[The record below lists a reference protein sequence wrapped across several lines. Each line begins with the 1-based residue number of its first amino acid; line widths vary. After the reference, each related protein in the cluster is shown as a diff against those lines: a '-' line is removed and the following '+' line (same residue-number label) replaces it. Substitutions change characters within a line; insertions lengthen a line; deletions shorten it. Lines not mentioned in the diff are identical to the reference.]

1 MSKIY
6 WSVET
11 YCIHGHAGLWLN
23 VTVGQQWPLT
33 AGAQDVLRSWWHGL
47 DAVLTKA
54 VLPVKGHPVPSRER
68 SSVGESGWVGGWGE
82 ASTVGQQTMSC
93 GPAARASVCAPP
105 CSLRGF
111 DRIRGRGSVS
121 AARSLRRPRSTMK
134 PMWQRERNGRGVIFL
149 IGIFDTDVLILHYI
163 ASYCVE
169 VSSTPLSTPV
179 VRLRR
184 FQWGSSQNVS
194 ELL

>member
-1 MSKIY
+1 MGSTQY
-6 WSVET
+6 WQRQSFPLKVT
-11 YCIHGHAGLWLN
+11 LSPAGNGRLL
-23 VTVGQQWPLT
+23 
-33 AGAQDVLRSWWHGL
+33 
-47 DAVLTKA
+47 
-54 VLPVKGHPVPSRER
+54 ER
-68 SSVGESGWVGGWGE
+68 VDGWVGGLGE

-105 CSLRGF
+105 CSPRGF

-121 AARSLRRPRSTMK
+121 VARSLRRPRSPMK

-149 IGIFDTDVLILHYI
+149 IGIFDTNVSKLHYI

-169 VSSTPLSTPV
+169 VSSTPLPTPV